1 MCSNSLILRVPVWCG
16 NTALGPTGWGYV
28 SSPCLYRFWIFL
40 THTAFYYNSWAGL
53 LYAATSGPNKCAIRS
68 LISLC
73 MFVQLLVMTSLSEYM
88 WLCRS
93 QWVRQ
98 LHVLLFSRNKKTQG
112 RCHRCLFK
120 HPASSNSSI
129 VSLSLCYTTG
139 LNATQAI
146 EALSPIMLPVLW
158 PTDTTKYWQQRSSAV
173 VQSLCVRLCWYKAF
187 LFFANPPPLKSCWL
201 QEYILPLFICQNSP
215 PSSLLLLLFPT
226 MLNCCDTVA
235 LERLVLKYSFLMTN
249 EHVDRFLSLAGH

>member
-1 MCSNSLILRVPVWCG
+1 
-16 NTALGPTGWGYV
+16 
-28 SSPCLYRFWIFL
+28 
-40 THTAFYYNSWAGL
+40 
-53 LYAATSGPNKCAIRS
+53 
-68 LISLC
+68 

-158 PTDTTKYWQQRSSAV
+158 PTDTTKYWQQRSGAV
-173 VQSLCVRLCWYKAF
+173 VVCAFVLIQSIFVFRH
-187 LFFANPPPLKSCWL
+187 PPFKELLAAGIHSSSFYL
-201 QEYILPLFICQNSP
+201 SEL
-215 PSSLLLLLFPT
+215 PSSLSSPPPFSHYVKLLWHCSTWASGVKIFLLNDKWT
-226 MLNCCDTVA
+226 C
-235 LERLVLKYSFLMTN
+235 
-249 EHVDRFLSLAGH
+249 G

>member
-1 MCSNSLILRVPVWCG
+1 
-16 NTALGPTGWGYV
+16 
-28 SSPCLYRFWIFL
+28 
-40 THTAFYYNSWAGL
+40 
-53 LYAATSGPNKCAIRS
+53 
-68 LISLC
+68 

-98 LHVLLFSRNKKTQG
+98 LHVLLFSRNKTAQG
-112 RCHRCLFK
+112 RCLHCLFK

-129 VSLSLCYTTG
+129 ISQSLLSDL
-139 LNATQAI
+139 LTQQNI
-146 EALSPIMLPVLW
+146 G
-158 PTDTTKYWQQRSSAV
+158 SSAV

-187 LFFANPPPLKSCWL
+187 LFFATPPPPLLKSCWL

-215 PSSLLLLLFPT
+215 PPSLHLLLFPT

-235 LERLVLKYSFLMTN
+235 LERLVLKYFFLMTN